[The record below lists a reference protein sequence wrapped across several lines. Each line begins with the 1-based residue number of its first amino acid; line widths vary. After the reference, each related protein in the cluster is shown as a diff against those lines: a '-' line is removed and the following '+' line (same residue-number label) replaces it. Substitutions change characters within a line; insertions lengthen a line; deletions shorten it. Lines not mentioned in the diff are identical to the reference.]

1 VLPRRLGVR
10 FALEA
15 LFLVVLAVA
24 AGLAHLRPLYIVI
37 VMAVAWLL
45 VAAAELTASRIE
57 RSPVSYLLPEPTRE
71 EEEEQAEVERIFH
84 PRPEERTVVAPPIEQ
99 SPAEESEPAAEEAE
113 PAAEEAEPAAEEAEP
128 AAEEAEVVAAAT
140 EPAEQIEPDEPE
152 EAEAP
157 AEPTSDEAPAEAA
170 QPGKRRF
177 RLRRRSREVE
187 PAPPPPPRHVK
198 LLPRRS
204 TPEPSRASKE
214 VAELFGSSGRDD
226 EEHVEPEETGT

>member
-113 PAAEEAEPAAEEAEP
+113 PAAEEAE
-128 AAEEAEVVAAAT
+128 VVAAAT